1 MATISI
7 GKKHH
12 YSHKKAKEVA
22 DKIAKDLKQ
31 RFELAYA
38 WDGDHVNF
46 ERPGVTG
53 RMLVGK
59 DRISLDVRLGFL
71 LTPLKG
77 AIERE
82 IHAQLDELITED
94 KPAAAPAARGR
105 AAHKKA

>member
-82 IHAQLDELITED
+82 IHAQLDELIIED
-94 KPAAAPAARGR
+94 KPAARGR

>member
-94 KPAAAPAARGR
+94 KPAARGR
-105 AAHKKA
+105 ATHKKA

>member
-7 GKKHH
+7 AKKHH

-22 DKIAKDLKQ
+22 EKIAKDLRK
-31 RFELAYA
+31 RFELDYA
-38 WDGDHVNF
+38 WVGDHVEF
-46 ERPGVTG
+46 ERSGVSG

-59 DRISLDVRLGFL
+59 DRIALDVKLGFL

-82 IHAQLDELITED
+82 IHLQLDTLITDD
-94 KPAAAPAARGR
+94 KPAAGK
-105 AAHKKA
+105 AAHARAPHKKS